1 MDVVE
6 NGQKTKVKDMFG
18 FKMISENKFTTAQI
32 DRNVWT
38 REMLDLLREYIRTAP
53 EGAEY
58 RDIDWTK
65 EYELAMNS
73 ADDQQSS
80 L

>member
-1 MDVVE
+1 
-6 NGQKTKVKDMFG
+6 
-18 FKMISENKFTTAQI
+18 
-32 DRNVWT
+32 
-38 REMLDLLREYIRTAP
+38 MLDLLREYIRTAP
-53 EGAEY
+53 EAAEY